1 MWLLAGF
8 LSNLLNLEIMT
19 LQECQEKK
27 KRSLIVICTL
37 GLAAIPFALNWESN
51 IFKGT
56 SADKKSELSFIFK
69 VISFVLL
76 AIPCIVFGF
85 IYHFF
90 RYFNMRSLEK
100 KLLNNY

>member
-1 MWLLAGF
+1 
-8 LSNLLNLEIMT
+8 MT
-19 LQECQEKK
+19 LSECQEKK
-27 KRSLIVICTL
+27 KKSLIVICTL
-37 GLAAIPFALNWESN
+37 GLAAVPYSINWSSN

-56 SADKKSELSFIFK
+56 SFDSGAIGFVFAILSFI
-69 VISFVLL
+69 LL

-100 KLLNNY
+100 KMLNKY